1 MKARDIYKLLGAKDS
16 GAALRTGIAPAMP
29 AYRIALEQDEPVRP
43 ISVESDGS
51 LLVIAASHLACLCEA
66 FLQKELDVA
75 ELGYI
80 ATALDRA
87 PDFQFVSKE
96 VEECAYLL
104 SSSEAHGPPS
114 NEAVTAIHRLLRER
128 AAS

>member
-1 MKARDIYKLLGAKDS
+1 MKAKEIYKLLGANDS
-16 GAALRTGIAPAMP
+16 GDALRTGIASAMP
-29 AYRIALEQDEPVRP
+29 AYRAAMEQDEPVRP

-66 FLQKELDVA
+66 FLQNQLDVA

-96 VEECAYLL
+96 VEECTFLL
-104 SSSEAHGPPS
+104 SSSEAHGPRS
-114 NEAVTAIHRLLRER
+114 HEAVTGIHRVLRER
-128 AAS
+128 LA